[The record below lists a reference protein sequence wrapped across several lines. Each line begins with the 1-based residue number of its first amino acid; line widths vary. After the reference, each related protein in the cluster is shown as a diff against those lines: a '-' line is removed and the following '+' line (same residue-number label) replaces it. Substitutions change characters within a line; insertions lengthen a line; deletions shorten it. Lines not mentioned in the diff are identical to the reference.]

1 MGPTVQSV
9 STIAPTDNQTSASGS
24 HTVAGGLT
32 DSVMIVM
39 INSPQFA
46 EATSANWNGTS
57 MTKLSIGSSSNYWCS
72 AYYLLDPEA
81 GTYNVGVGWSVIE
94 REAVITAL
102 TIDNSGIPV
111 YLGEDNNFTGNPSFT
126 GNTTEDDALV
136 VEFIMSQVTTHA
148 PSGSETERSDL
159 TSNTGNYR
167 HSTESLAVAT
177 AGSMTI
183 GVTFGANKTYQMKV
197 LQFSARVSAAT
208 GNFFNFY

>member
-9 STIAPTDNQTSASGS
+9 STIAPLDNQTSATGA

-32 DSVMIVM
+32 DPVMVVM

-46 EATSANWNGTS
+46 AATSASWNGTA
-57 MTKLSIGSSSNYWCS
+57 MTQLSVGTSNNYWCS

-111 YLGEDNNFTGNPSFT
+111 YLGGDNNTGTGPSLT
-126 GNTTEDDALV
+126 ADTTEDDALV
-136 VEFIMSQVTTHA
+136 VDFIMSQVTTHA
-148 PSGSETERSDL
+148 PAGSETERSDL

-167 HSTESLAVAT
+167 HSTGSLAVAT

-183 GVTFGANKTYQMKV
+183 GVTLGASKTYQMKV
-197 LQFSARVSAAT
+197 LQFSERVSTAS